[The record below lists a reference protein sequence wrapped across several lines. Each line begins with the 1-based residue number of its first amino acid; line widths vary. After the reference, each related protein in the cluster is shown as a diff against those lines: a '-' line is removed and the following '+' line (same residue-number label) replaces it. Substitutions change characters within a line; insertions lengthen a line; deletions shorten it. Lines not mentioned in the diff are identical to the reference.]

1 MAETKLHPA
10 ETYAQQVRTGNILTC
25 EFVQL
30 AVDRYYRDMDNA
42 LDKGWYFD
50 RKAAQR
56 AISFIERLKHT
67 KGQWAGLRFKLE
79 PWQQPKGWLQTSVLP
94 LPAEQEYC
102 LL

>member
-1 MAETKLHPA
+1 MAVTKQHPA

-79 PWQQPKGWLQTSVLP
+79 PWQQFIIWNIFGWKMADGTRRFSY
-94 LPAEQEYC
+94 A
-102 LL
+102 